1 MNTRKVRAVMPA
13 PDDIPWPE
21 PEVINDDEEMGY
33 LGWAVF
39 ALALLLFG
47 VLLGFAFTS

>member
-1 MNTRKVRAVMPA
+1 MPA

-21 PEVINDDEEMGY
+21 PEVISDYEEMSY
-33 LGWAVF
+33 LGWVVF

-47 VLLGFAFTS
+47 VLFGFMLYP